1 MKKSWLF
8 ILILLIAAGAG
19 AYYYNHQQLN
29 KEPEGIARSNGRL
42 QLERVDVSGLYAGR
56 VEHVYV
62 REGERVKQDDNL
74 VSLASDQYDS
84 QLDAATAQRTQAERA
99 VTQAEAEIQAHEE
112 QLRLAQ
118 IELTNANSL
127 RRERLISATELNK
140 RQIAVS
146 AQTAAVEAAKAAKA
160 QAEAAVQQAQAQI
173 KASAA
178 TTRDLVIKAPID
190 GTVEY
195 RFAHPGN
202 VVAAG
207 HPVVSLLDPSDT
219 RMFIYLPTETIGKL
233 SLGAEA
239 RIQLDGQDYVWP
251 ASISFISAQAQFT
264 PKTVETAAER
274 QKLMYRV
281 ELRIP
286 SDIAVAHQDHLKS
299 GLTGMGYVRT
309 EAEQW
314 PAELEVKLP
323 QTN

>member
-1 MKKSWLF
+1 MKKSWFFALV
-8 ILILLIAAGAG
+8 LLIAAGAG
-19 AYYYNHQQLN
+19 AYYYNQQQLDR
-29 KEPEGIARSNGRL
+29 EPEGLARSNGRL

-56 VEHVYV
+56 VENVYV
-62 REGERVKQDDNL
+62 REGDKVKKDDDL
-74 VSLASDQYDS
+74 VSLSSDQYDS
-84 QLDAATAQRTQAERA
+84 QLDAAIAQRTQAEKA
-99 VTQAEAEIQAHEE
+99 VAQADAEIQAHQE

-118 IELTNANSL
+118 IELSNANSL

-146 AQTAAVEAAKAAKA
+146 AQQAAVKAVEAGKA
-160 QAEAAVQQAQAQI
+160 QAEAAVMQAQAQI
-173 KASAA
+173 DASKA

-202 VVAAG
+202 VVPTG

-219 RMFIYLPTETIGKL
+219 RMFIYLPTEAIGKIA
-233 SLGAEA
+233 LGGDA
-239 RIQLDGQDYVWP
+239 RIQLDGQDYIWP
-251 ASISFISAQAQFT
+251 ANVSFISAQAQFT
-264 PKTVETAAER
+264 PKTVETAEER

-286 SDIAVAHQDHLKS
+286 AELAVTHQDYLKS
-299 GLTGMGYVRT
+299 GLTGMGYVKT
-309 EAEQW
+309 EAKQW

-323 QTN
+323 

>member
-1 MKKSWLF
+1 MKKPWLF

-19 AYYYNHQQLN
+19 AYYYNQQQLDR
-29 KEPEGIARSNGRL
+29 EPEGLARSNGRL
-42 QLERVDVSGLYAGR
+42 QLERVDVAGLFAGR
-56 VEHVYV
+56 VDHVYV
-62 REGERVKQDDNL
+62 REGDKVQKDAEL
-74 VSLASDQYDS
+74 VRLSSDQYDS
-84 QLDAATAQRTQAERA
+84 QLDAAIAQRTQAERA
-99 VTQAEAEIQAHEE
+99 VAQADAEIKARQE

-118 IELTNANSL
+118 VELSNASNL

-146 AQTAAVEAAKAAKA
+146 AQQAAVEAAEAGKA
-160 QAEAAVQQAQAQI
+160 QAEAAVLQAQAQI
-173 KASAA
+173 DASQA

-219 RMFIYLPTETIGKL
+219 RMFIYLPTEAIGQIT
-233 SLGAEA
+233 LGEEA
-239 RIQLDGQDYVWP
+239 RIQLDGQDYIWP
-251 ASISFISAQAQFT
+251 ANISFISAQAQFT
-264 PKTVETAAER
+264 PKTVETTEER

-286 SDIAVAHQDHLKS
+286 AETAITHQNYLKS
-299 GLTGMGYVRT
+299 GLTGMGYVKT
-309 EAEQW
+309 GAEQW
-314 PAELEVKLP
+314 PEALEVQLP
-323 QTN
+323 

>member
-1 MKKSWLF
+1 MKKSWLL

-19 AYYYNHQQLN
+19 AYYYNQQQLN
-29 KEPEGIARSNGRL
+29 KEPEGLARSNGRL

-56 VEHVYV
+56 VENVYV
-62 REGERVKQDDNL
+62 REGERVKKDDDL

-84 QLDAATAQRTQAERA
+84 QLDAAIAQRTQAEKA
-99 VTQAEAEIQAHEE
+99 VAQAEAEIQAHEE

-118 IELTNANSL
+118 IELTNADSL

-146 AQTAAVEAAKAAKA
+146 AQQAAVEAAKAGKA

-173 KASAA
+173 KASQA

-207 HPVVSLLDPSDT
+207 HPVLSLLDPSDT
-219 RMFIYLPTETIGKL
+219 RMFVYLPTETIGKI
-233 SLGAEA
+233 SLGGEA

-251 ASISFISAQAQFT
+251 ATISFVASQAQFT
-264 PKTVETAAER
+264 PKTVETAEER

-286 SDIAVAHQDHLKS
+286 SEIAVAHQDYLKS
-299 GLTGMGYVRT
+299 GLTGMGYVKT

-314 PAELEVKLP
+314 PTELEVKLP
-323 QTN
+323 